1 MQNIYATSLNY
12 KGKAVLLTGESG
24 SGKSDL
30 ALRLIMRYG
39 ARLIADDRTDVE
51 VKDGHLKLSAPENI
65 KGLLEVRGIGIQKVP
80 FDQEGEAALWVELT
94 TNSKKIERLP
104 QESFVEVEGVK
115 LPAIKLN
122 AFEDSAPEKIVIKM
136 DSLLD

>member
-12 KGKAVLLTGESG
+12 KGKAVLLTGKSG

-39 ARLIADDRTDVE
+39 ARLIADDRTDIE
-51 VKDGHLKLSAPENI
+51 VKDGRLKLSAPENI

-80 FDQEGEAALWVELT
+80 FDQEGKAALWVALT
-94 TNSKKIERLP
+94 TNSKEIERLP

-122 AFEDSAPEKIVIKM
+122 AFEASAPEKIVIKM

>member
-51 VKDGHLKLSAPENI
+51 AKNGILKLSAPENI
-65 KGLLEVRGIGIQKVP
+65 KGLLEVRGIGIQKMP

-94 TNSKKIERLP
+94 TNSKEIERLP

-122 AFEDSAPEKIVIKM
+122 AFEASASEKIVIKM

>member
-12 KGKAVLLTGESG
+12 KGKAVLLTGKSG

-39 ARLIADDRTDVE
+39 ASLIADDRTDVE
-51 VKDGHLKLSAPENI
+51 AKNGILKLSAPENI
-65 KGLLEVRGIGIQKVP
+65 KGLLEVRGIGIQKMP

-94 TNSKKIERLP
+94 TNSKEIERLP
-104 QESFVEVEGVK
+104 QESFVEVEGIK

>member
-115 LPAIKLN
+115 LPAIF
-122 AFEDSAPEKIVIKM
+122 ATMKIKNTKVCIT
-136 DSLLD
+136 

>member
-12 KGKAVLLTGESG
+12 KGKAVLLTGKSG

-51 VKDGHLKLSAPENI
+51 AKNGILKLSAPENI
-65 KGLLEVRGIGIQKVP
+65 KGLLEVRGIGIQKMP

-94 TNSKKIERLP
+94 TNSKEIERLP
-104 QESFVEVEGVK
+104 QESFVEIEGIK

-122 AFEDSAPEKIVIKM
+122 AFEASAPEKIVIKM